1 MGIYGTVYT
10 GVTKKHMVTPAILG
24 NMWIS
29 VGYSADRVDGYRF
42 PINGY
47 IGRVVFCLD
56 GFSTNIYHIP
66 HQRFFSLQGQ
76 GTTKI
81 ILTLALGQPYLHY
94 PRGNMGETRPL
105 WMAWHVTFVCCLYFL
120 MVESVESFI
129 FVCEDRPFQ
138 FPRQMKRYRCPSFR
152 LCQQRLA
159 TRSAEAG
166 SAAWNLFGSMP
177 RSSKIPVPFESDML
191 GMKAPSSLPMFAS
204 YPLVI

>member
-1 MGIYGTVYT
+1 MGFRVGGLLEKPKSSSRDHDSVFSPWCGDPHDRRKPISSEQYETSWM

-42 PINGY
+42 AMNGY

-105 WMAWHVTFVCCLYFL
+105 
-120 MVESVESFI
+120 
-129 FVCEDRPFQ
+129 
-138 FPRQMKRYRCPSFR
+138 
-152 LCQQRLA
+152 
-159 TRSAEAG
+159 
-166 SAAWNLFGSMP
+166 
-177 RSSKIPVPFESDML
+177 
-191 GMKAPSSLPMFAS
+191 
-204 YPLVI
+204 